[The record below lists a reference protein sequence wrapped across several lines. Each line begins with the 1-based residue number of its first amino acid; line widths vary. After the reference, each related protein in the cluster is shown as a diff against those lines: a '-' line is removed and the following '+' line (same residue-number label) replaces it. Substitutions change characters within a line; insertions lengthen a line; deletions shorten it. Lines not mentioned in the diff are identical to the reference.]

1 MSAPTYPTTEGIWA
15 GGSRTEPGSG
25 ELRLGYPYPEAVEN
39 FRSAIEGRE
48 DFDPA
53 TLLVWGTMQAT
64 GVLNILKAVE
74 STFGAEGQDVVR
86 KALNAAGREAMAGLL
101 ENSDLPVGVDEMT
114 LASFLV
120 TGMNTIIY
128 ASLERPWVTSPD
140 RSEFD
145 ILWCPHQDRYTAF
158 DCRVQRY
165 FVEGMI
171 GAVDDAG
178 FPALTAWVEQL
189 IPHGAD
195 CCHFVVEKRGEGEN
209 PWHIRTEELQA
220 KAFQKLEG

>member
-1 MSAPTYPTTEGIWA
+1 MATPQYPTTEGIWA
-15 GGSRTEPGSG
+15 GGSRAEADA
-25 ELRLGYPYPEAVEN
+25 EDLQLGFPFPEAVEN
-39 FRSAIEGRE
+39 FRKATEGRP

-53 TLLVWGTMQAT
+53 AVFVWGTMQAT
-64 GVLNILKAVE
+64 GVLNTLKAVE
-74 STFGAEGQDVVR
+74 HAFGAEGQEVVR
-86 KALNAAGREAMAGLL
+86 NALSAAGHEAMAGLL
-101 ENSDLPVGVDEMT
+101 ENSALPKDIDAIT
-114 LASFLV
+114 LASFIV

-128 ASLERPWVTSPD
+128 ASLERPWVTSAD

-171 GAVDDAG
+171 AAVDEAG
-178 FPALTAWVEQL
+178 FPQLTAWVEQL

-195 CCHFVVEKRGEGEN
+195 CCHFVVEKRGDGEN
-209 PWHIRTEELQA
+209 PWHIYSEQLGAR
-220 KAFQKLEG
+220 AFQKMEG